1 MDSLL
6 GTQDLSTVSTE
17 NIFIRSK
24 NGGCLC
30 FCFTPDTGTDHSDMF
45 CVYYL
50 FPMYMEIDISPVLS
64 MKILIFYRVFWR
76 HNWTCKNVV
85 IKHTFLSS
93 YMHGHGNHPTE
104 AIFSISLKLKQ
115 ELP

>member
-76 HNWTCKNVV
+76 HNWKCKNVV

-93 YMHGHGNHPTE
+93 YMHGNHPTE
-104 AIFSISLKLKQ
+104 ATFSISLKLKQ
-115 ELP
+115 ELA